1 MRTALDAMGGD
12 FAPSEIIKGAVEALE
27 ILPPE
32 DTILLVG
39 PQDVIESQ
47 LRELGGPFDRIL
59 VEHAEQAIGMDEAPV
74 EALRQ
79 KPRSSISR
87 MVEVMKEGRADAF
100 VSAGNTGAVVAAAQM
115 ALRTLR
121 GVRRAGI
128 SIIVPTFHGPVVVID
143 VGANIHAK
151 PVHLAQYGLM
161 ASVYSQ
167 RVHGTKSPRVGLM
180 SIGSEDAK
188 GTDLVRETRHLLR
201 SASVNFCGNAEGR
214 DLFNGRFDVIV
225 CDGFVGNVVLKVIEG
240 MGEGMV
246 QMLADELTAFA
257 PDMVS
262 KLSPVVSKL
271 QEQHDYASYG
281 GAPLLGIDGI
291 GTICHGSSKARAIR
305 NALKASSRFAGQKVN
320 EAIEDALA
328 PAGELQK

>member
-12 FAPSEIIKGAVEALE
+12 FAPTEIIKGAVEALE

-32 DTILLVG
+32 DSILLVG
-39 PQDVIESQ
+39 PQDTLEGE
-47 LRELGGPFDRIL
+47 LKALGGPFDRI
-59 VEHAEQAIGMDEAPV
+59 VIEHAEQAIGMDESPV

-87 MVEVMKEGRADAF
+87 MVEAMKEGRADAF

-128 SIIVPTFHGPVVVID
+128 SIVVPTFHGPVVVID

-151 PVHLAQYGLM
+151 PLHLAQYGLM

-167 RVHGTKSPRVGLM
+167 RVLGTKSPRVGLM

-188 GTDLVRETRHLLR
+188 GTDLVHETRHLLR
-201 SASVNFCGNAEGR
+201 SAPINFCGNAEGR
-214 DLFNGRFDVIV
+214 DLFNGSFDVIV

-240 MGEGMV
+240 MGEGMIR
-246 QMLADELTAFA
+246 MLAEELGSSA

-262 KLSPVVSKL
+262 KLKPVISKL
-271 QEQHDYASYG
+271 QEQHDYSSYG
-281 GAPLLGIDGI
+281 GTPLLGIDGI
-291 GTICHGSSKARAIR
+291 GIISHGSSKARAIK
-305 NALKASSRFAGQKVN
+305 NALKAASRFAGQKVN

-328 PAGELQK
+328 PAGELHQ